1 MKIRLTEQDLYYL
14 VENCVKHTINEMARH
29 YGKDEFIAAARK
41 KHGNRYDYSHFL
53 VKEMFFKIHFHNIYK
68 QITINF

>member
-41 KHGNRYDYSHFL
+41 NMEIDMTTHTFL
-53 VKEMFFKIHFHNIYK
+53 
-68 QITINF
+68 